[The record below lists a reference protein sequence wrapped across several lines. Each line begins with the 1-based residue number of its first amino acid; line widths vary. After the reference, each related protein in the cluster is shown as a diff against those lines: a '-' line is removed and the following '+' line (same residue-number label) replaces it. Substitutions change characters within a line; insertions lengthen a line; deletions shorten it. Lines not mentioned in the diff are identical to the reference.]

1 MYKEVLGSGFLAAG
15 LKNPE
20 PRTQNQEPRTTMQ
33 PLISIISVNYN
44 ELEVTC
50 EMIGSVRRNSYPNVE
65 IIVVDNASKK
75 NPEAYLKK
83 HYPEVKFIRSEKNL
97 GFAGGNNLGIQAS
110 TGDFLFFLNNDA
122 ELTDGALETLLEV
135 FVKFPRAGVA
145 SPKICY
151 YIARPSSEPDV
162 IQYVGATHVNSFTA
176 RNSILG
182 EGQKDL
188 GQYQEI
194 KKTAY
199 AHGAAMM
206 VPGKVVEEVG
216 SLPEEFF
223 LYYEELDW
231 CEQIRQAGFDI
242 YVEPNAKVYHKESY
256 SVNKVSALKT
266 YYLNRNRILFMK
278 RNRSGFQLVA
288 FGFFLLFFTIP
299 KNTLLLLLKN
309 DWVNL
314 KAFYKAILSHLQKPK
329 KLRPASTPRIFKSHG
344 VGI

>member
-1 MYKEVLGSGFLAAG
+1 MK
-15 LKNPE
+15 
-20 PRTQNQEPRTTMQ
+20 

-50 EMIGSVRRNSYPNVE
+50 EMIESIRNNSYSNVE
-65 IIVVDNASKK
+65 IIVVDNASRK

-97 GFAGGNNLGIQAS
+97 GFAGGNNLGIQES

-122 ELTDGALETLLEV
+122 ELTSGALETLLEV

-151 YIARPSSEPDV
+151 YIARPSSGPDV

-182 EGQKDL
+182 EGEDDN
-188 GQYQEI
+188 GQYRQL
-194 KKTAY
+194 KRTAY

-206 VPGKVVEEVG
+206 VPRKVISKIG
-216 SLPEEFF
+216 MLPEDFF

-231 CEQIRQAGFDI
+231 CEQMKRAGFEVF
-242 YVEPNAKVYHKESY
+242 VEPNAKVYHKESY

-266 YYLNRNRILFMK
+266 YYLNRNRILFMQ
-278 RNRSGFQLVA
+278 RNRSGLQLAA
-288 FGFFLLFFTIP
+288 FGVFLLFFTIP
-299 KNTLLLLLKN
+299 KNTLLFVLKN

-314 KAFYKAILSHLQKPK
+314 KAFYQAILWHLQKPK
-329 KLRPASTPRIFKSHG
+329 KLRPASTPRILKFPVSEFK
-344 VGI
+344 